1 MVFYPIPLA
10 VLQEFN
16 ILILQV
22 ETSQW
27 GVAANPPSV
36 ADVVLVPPLSNLKLS
51 LLLGSALQRPLVLKT
66 TPPYVFIMWLTG
78 RVTSL
83 SIFIFRAREMPEKA
97 KITTLPL
104 TMHQNRHL
112 GLIFVRPHAGDES
125 ELSQSVVVGIK
136 SVIYYLCLA
145 YVE

>member
-36 ADVVLVPPLSNLKLS
+36 TDMVLVPPLSNLKLS

-66 TPPYVFIMWLTG
+66 TPPYVFIMRLTG
-78 RVTSL
+78 RVYIPQHIYLQGT
-83 SIFIFRAREMPEKA
+83 R
-97 KITTLPL
+97 
-104 TMHQNRHL
+104 N
-112 GLIFVRPHAGDES
+112 AG
-125 ELSQSVVVGIK
+125 K
-136 SVIYYLCLA
+136 SKNYYAALDYAPKSPPWVHFC
-145 YVE
+145 

>member
-51 LLLGSALQRPLVLKT
+51 LLLGSALQRPLVLKNNPT
-66 TPPYVFIMWLTG
+66 LCIYNVAYRACYIPQHIYLQGTRNAGKSKNYYAALDYAPKSPPWAHF
-78 RVTSL
+78 
-83 SIFIFRAREMPEKA
+83 
-97 KITTLPL
+97 
-104 TMHQNRHL
+104 
-112 GLIFVRPHAGDES
+112 
-125 ELSQSVVVGIK
+125 
-136 SVIYYLCLA
+136 C
-145 YVE
+145 